1 VIYTT
6 RDGQSYGTDRQLS
19 QAERHVLQK
28 LLIWR
33 KVGLSPEE
41 FQRRRAEAL
50 AKGWNNQGPVEES
63 AALAAISRDLLAR
76 LRARSSGDL

>member
-1 VIYTT
+1 MIYTT
-6 RDGQSYGTDRQLS
+6 LDGQSFDTDRQLS

-28 LLIWR
+28 LVIWR
-33 KVGLSPEE
+33 KVGLSPRE

-63 AALAAISRDLLAR
+63 AVLAAISEDLLTR
-76 LRARSSGDL
+76 LQTDPAA